1 MTRVLEKEPLNFDA
15 LMMLAETVRS
25 PEGVRDALRRLK
37 GVEAEY
43 GKTARFRI
51 ALGLLYLKANDLAKA
66 ESSFMEAL
74 AMDPGNIEV
83 HWGLGTMYLIK
94 KDVKSAEREYKN
106 ASEAGHDKP
115 EPQLKLAEFYIK
127 QGDAAEA
134 KRILNDCTVRFPDYI
149 PAFYALAATALEQ
162 KNFEELTGLI
172 DQILQKNHADPGA
185 LILKGRMHLAQNKA
199 SDALKDFQD
208 VGQLHPGTAEV
219 SYWEGIAFLA
229 SGDLDSAKAKLR
241 EALSSSPQSADAT
254 LRLAEVDVR
263 QGSYQSAVNGLES
276 MFDKEPKP
284 PEVYR
289 VLGAAYLG
297 KGDAVKSATCFREFL
312 KTYPDN
318 PDGLY
323 FLAVSLRRQGKNEEA
338 GSYLEKLVKASPGSI
353 DAIAELAGVYVAE
366 KKTELA
372 LELVGKQ
379 LEGSPGNA
387 RLYLLL
393 GTLHM
398 TRKDWKEAE
407 TAFLKGIE
415 LDPRLSGCYLELA
428 KVYSATNRS
437 DEALARLEEGVAKEP
452 GNAGLQMLSGIL
464 YQQKRDMAKARKA
477 YEKVIELD
485 SNNVAALNNLAY
497 VFSEEFGDYDKALKL
512 AQRAN
517 ELAPD
522 DPHVADTLGWILY
535 KQGNPEWSLGYI
547 EKSASKLPEKPE
559 VQYHLGMVQYKL
571 GNAES
576 AKQALNKALEL
587 DPKFSAA
594 DEIRRVLAEL

>member
-1 MTRVLEKEPLNFDA
+1 MRPAEIKVGSFDEADAGLTRVLEKEPLNFDA

-263 QGSYQSAVNGLES
+263 QGSYQSAVNGLRACS
-276 MFDKEPKP
+276 IKSLSPPKSTGSLAP
-284 PEVYR
+284 HT
-289 VLGAAYLG
+289 LA
-297 KGDAVKSATCFREFL
+297 REMRSNRPLASGNFL
-312 KTYPDN
+312 KPI
-318 PDGLY
+318 PIIRMVSI
-323 FLAVSLRRQGKNEEA
+323 FLLFHFAVRAK
-338 GSYLEKLVKASPGSI
+338 
-353 DAIAELAGVYVAE
+353 
-366 KKTELA
+366 
-372 LELVGKQ
+372 
-379 LEGSPGNA
+379 
-387 RLYLLL
+387 
-393 GTLHM
+393 
-398 TRKDWKEAE
+398 TRKPVVIWK
-407 TAFLKGIE
+407 
-415 LDPRLSGCYLELA
+415 
-428 KVYSATNRS
+428 N
-437 DEALARLEEGVAKEP
+437 
-452 GNAGLQMLSGIL
+452 
-464 YQQKRDMAKARKA
+464 
-477 YEKVIELD
+477 
-485 SNNVAALNNLAY
+485 
-497 VFSEEFGDYDKALKL
+497 
-512 AQRAN
+512 
-517 ELAPD
+517 
-522 DPHVADTLGWILY
+522 W
-535 KQGNPEWSLGYI
+535 
-547 EKSASKLPEKPE
+547 
-559 VQYHLGMVQYKL
+559 
-571 GNAES
+571 
-576 AKQALNKALEL
+576 
-587 DPKFSAA
+587 
-594 DEIRRVLAEL
+594 